1 MRYMRDID
9 TGTRH
14 QAGRRASYNG
24 VSSRPGLSPF
34 VLRHNERKVHNDM
47 DGGIPGSQ
55 AAGHGANRKVY
66 SKSLLAAA
74 FLAWLEDTF
83 QISPQD

>member
-1 MRYMRDID
+1 MEGY
-9 TGTRH
+9 H
-14 QAGRRASYNG
+14 E
-24 VSSRPGLSPF
+24 GLSSGAALSRF

-74 FLAWLEDTF
+74 FGVAGGHLSY
-83 QISPQD
+83 IPQD